1 MWHEVIHFLWKSLRI
16 FEILLIICSTLW
28 YLIQKKAWMNGMEPT
43 FCIFPKYLRL
53 TSTTATQFSKVH
65 FKFLIFL
72 VQSLAWI
79 KSDLFELNTKILQN
93 NSPLLHWCR
102 TNDSRLLCLASNF
115 WKSTHVPWIWLQSH
129 PNSGPTSLSTWY
141 GLPFSSSC
149 DVTIILSRKMNER

>member
-1 MWHEVIHFLWKSLRI
+1 MISYSEKGMNEWNGTKKSKR
-16 FEILLIICSTLW
+16 LLS
-28 YLIQKKAWMNGMEPT
+28 
-43 FCIFPKYLRL
+43 FCIFQKYLRL
-53 TSTTATQFSKVH
+53 TITTATQFSKVH